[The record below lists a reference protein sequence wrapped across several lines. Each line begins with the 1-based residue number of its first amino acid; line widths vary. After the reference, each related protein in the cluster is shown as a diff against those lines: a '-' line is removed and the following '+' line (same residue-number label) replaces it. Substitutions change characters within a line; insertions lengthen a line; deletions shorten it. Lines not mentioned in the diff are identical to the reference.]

1 MMVRMCHVAVAS
13 VLVLFATVGDAL
25 SAPAH
30 VSGPSP
36 ANGATAVATAST
48 VLSWIAPDATGY
60 DIAFGPVS
68 PPPLVAH
75 QPGTQF
81 NPGALAPSTTYF
93 WQVTARGPGGPSTGP
108 IWSFTTAGS
117 TGTSTSL
124 RRLKLLTW
132 NIQHG
137 LDARGAEAVD
147 EQVALMVDSN
157 ADVIGLQEV
166 SIEAGKDLS
175 TLYKRKLEAATG
187 DTWSGVWAPAP
198 RAPIYTPEGNLILTR
213 LPIVSSATTAWDTIP
228 QWPDVIGA
236 KRAAAHDAG

>member
-81 NPGALAPSTTYF
+81 NPGALAPST
-93 WQVTARGPGGPSTGP
+93 P
-108 IWSFTTAGS
+108 
-117 TGTSTSL
+117 TSG
-124 RRLKLLTW
+124 R
-132 NIQHG
+132 
-137 LDARGAEAVD
+137 
-147 EQVALMVDSN
+147 
-157 ADVIGLQEV
+157 
-166 SIEAGKDLS
+166 
-175 TLYKRKLEAATG
+175 
-187 DTWSGVWAPAP
+187 
-198 RAPIYTPEGNLILTR
+198 
-213 LPIVSSATTAWDTIP
+213 
-228 QWPDVIGA
+228 
-236 KRAAAHDAG
+236 